1 MRFYKVTDAAEHPE
15 KSGNNYQ
22 GIRSAIRIDL
32 RPHERMSVATD
43 LGIEWSKN
51 EKVKIVPEYGEAYF
65 LEEQGSL
72 RIELY
77 NPTDR
82 SIHIYPGSIIASAE
96 VYKTA
101 RMLSEIIPVNSEELT
116 SGVEDA
122 EQ

>member
-15 KSGNNYQ
+15 KSGNSFF

-43 LGIEWSKN
+43 LGVEWAKN
-51 EKVKIVPEYGEAYF
+51 ERVKIVPEYGEAYF

-72 RIELY
+72 RIDMY
-77 NPTDR
+77 NPTEK
-82 SIHIYPGSIIASAE
+82 SIQLYPGSVIASAE
-96 VYKTA
+96 VYKTV
-101 RMLSEIIPVNSEELT
+101 RILSEILPVNSEELS